1 MGKKLKKKLRG
12 KKKKSSNKAGNS
24 ALDIPRRR
32 ARNRDIPVYD
42 YLEDFHLDSGDGWF
56 GECLDALIQD
66 ISKGYFLLWEAV
78 VSEEQG
84 LVLTPKQEEA
94 LGELISFSDDDDDLI
109 LHIDGMPRPMEPWY
123 ETVRKLA
130 PKLIL
135 DPFETYHI
143 YEETYCEG
151 WSRLVQSIEE
161 HGKDLSLPAGVASA
175 LDVIPPEISHR
186 LRLQDAFDPLYGLGQ
201 EEDLTLENPDQKPW
215 RIEQF
220 IDALKETKESVRYFD
235 LTLTDLFKRIKLP
248 PRDENILIESM
259 LEILGMTS
267 VSEKLYRYL

>member
-1 MGKKLKKKLRG
+1 MGKKLKKKLRR
-12 KKKKSSNKAGNS
+12 KNKKSKNKAENI

-32 ARNRDIPVYD
+32 ARERDIPVYD
-42 YLEDFHLDSGDGWF
+42 YLEDCGFESEDQL
-56 GECLDALIQD
+56 GECLDMLIRD
-66 ISKGYFLLWEAV
+66 ISEGYFFLWEAV
-78 VSEEQG
+78 VCEEQG
-84 LVLTPKQEEA
+84 VALTPKQEEA
-94 LGELISFSDDDDDLI
+94 LDELISFSDDDDDLI
-109 LHIDGMPRPMEPWY
+109 LYIDGIPRPNEPWY
-123 ETVRKLA
+123 EIVRKVV

-135 DPFETYHI
+135 DPFETYRI
-143 YEETYCEG
+143 YDETYCEV
-151 WSRLVQSIEE
+151 WPKLVQSLEE

-175 LDVIPPEISHR
+175 LDVIPPAISHR
-186 LRLQDAFDPLYGLGQ
+186 LRLQDAFDPLHGLGQ